1 MQRMG
6 VQLKPQFSSR
16 TRAGSLPNIQQPA
29 SKPTEMNRTSR
40 RLPALLFGLLVCL
53 VAQTAGR
60 PSTEDESD
68 LAIIPP
74 DADNVEIHQV
84 KFVNGVMQ
92 EDHPV
97 IMYKEDFVSE
107 DYDPTK
113 NETTSGRNKK
123 HKRTHHHRAEPQLE
137 NEGEKILFDVLPDK
151 PIVLSDDLKT
161 LPVSKI
167 EAAQLAEPI
176 KLGKLPKKY
185 HSRQRRDL
193 QNVESQRVIQFYLD
207 NKPAEKHYYLTYRIA
222 VSNKKPK
229 LTEEKD
235 RRYGQTNYFKTQ
247 QSDGQK
253 PDAVNTRGEFD
264 LIHDSDPKNAD
275 HSVYNQ
281 STTTKTPFITIMDS
295 APVGGP
301 IFGVQVPDNDDRRAP
316 NFESSAGTPAPTQR
330 PGARP
335 ANPPP
340 TSAPKVSNCVWAI
353 VNCCSGDSKKIRYN
367 CFEEFNCHGA
377 FWDINPCA
385 DQEIRDANLVPLAGF
400 SPPGFAPPPA
410 SASRPIARR
419 PSFREDSFQFPQ
431 EIGYQAG
438 SNCHRASKYCCGL
451 RNYGSQYDCFQHY
464 DCHESLAAIIS
475 SCS

>member
-16 TRAGSLPNIQQPA
+16 TRAGNLANIQQPA

-60 PSTEDESD
+60 PSTEDVSD
-68 LAIIPP
+68 MAIIPP

-107 DYDPTK
+107 DYVDPTK
-113 NETTSGRNKK
+113 NETSSGRYKK
-123 HKRTHHHRAEPQLE
+123 HKRTHHHRAETQLE
-137 NEGEKILFDVLPDK
+137 NEGERILFDVLPDK

-161 LPVSKI
+161 LPVSKM

-193 QNVESQRVIQFYLD
+193 HNKHQKVIPVYLYNFYPVEKNF
-207 NKPAEKHYYLTYRIA
+207 LTYRPP

-229 LTEEKD
+229 LTEKKN
-235 RRYGQTNYFKTQ
+235 RRYKPTNYLKPD
-247 QSDGQK
+247 QSDGQN
-253 PDAVNTRGEFD
+253 PDDVNTRGEFD

-281 STTTKTPFITIMDS
+281 STTSKTPLFSIMDS

-301 IFGVQVPDNDDRRAP
+301 IFGVQVPDNDDR
-316 NFESSAGTPAPTQR
+316 
-330 PGARP
+330 GA
-335 ANPPP
+335 
-340 TSAPKVSNCVWAI
+340 
-353 VNCCSGDSKKIRYN
+353 D
-367 CFEEFNCHGA
+367 
-377 FWDINPCA
+377 
-385 DQEIRDANLVPLAGF
+385 LVPLAGF

-419 PSFREDSFQFPQ
+419 PSFREDSIRFPQ

-438 SNCHRASKYCCGL
+438 SNCQRASKYCCGL

>member
-16 TRAGSLPNIQQPA
+16 TRAGNLANIQQPA

-60 PSTEDESD
+60 PSTEDVSD
-68 LAIIPP
+68 MAIIPP

-113 NETTSGRNKK
+113 NETSSGRYKK
-123 HKRTHHHRAEPQLE
+123 HKRTHHHRAETQLE
-137 NEGEKILFDVLPDK
+137 NEGERILFDVLPDK

-161 LPVSKI
+161 LPVSKM

-193 QNVESQRVIQFYLD
+193 HNKHQKVIPVYLYNFYPVEKNF
-207 NKPAEKHYYLTYRIA
+207 LTYRPP

-229 LTEEKD
+229 LTEKKN
-235 RRYGQTNYFKTQ
+235 RRYKPTNYLKPD
-247 QSDGQK
+247 QSDGQN
-253 PDAVNTRGEFD
+253 PDDVNTRGEFD

-281 STTTKTPFITIMDS
+281 STTSKTPLFSIMDS

-301 IFGVQVPDNDDRRAP
+301 IFGVQVPDNDDRGAP
-316 NFESSAGTPAPTQR
+316 NFGSSAGAPAPTQR

-353 VNCCSGDSKKIRYN
+353 LNCCSSDSEKIRYN

-385 DQEIRDANLVPLAGF
+385 DREIRDADLVPLAGF

-419 PSFREDSFQFPQ
+419 PSFREDSIRFPQ

-438 SNCHRASKYCCGL
+438 SNCQRASKYCCGL

>member
-16 TRAGSLPNIQQPA
+16 TRAGNLANIQQPA

-60 PSTEDESD
+60 PSTEDVSD
-68 LAIIPP
+68 MAIIPP

-113 NETTSGRNKK
+113 NETSSGRYKK
-123 HKRTHHHRAEPQLE
+123 HKRTHHHRAETQLE
-137 NEGEKILFDVLPDK
+137 NEGERILFDVLPDK

-161 LPVSKI
+161 LPVSKM

-176 KLGKLPKKY
+176 KLGKLPK
-185 HSRQRRDL
+185 
-193 QNVESQRVIQFYLD
+193 N
-207 NKPAEKHYYLTYRIA
+207 PP

-229 LTEEKD
+229 LTEKKN
-235 RRYGQTNYFKTQ
+235 RRYKPTNYLKPD
-247 QSDGQK
+247 QSDGQN
-253 PDAVNTRGEFD
+253 PDDVNTRGEFD

-281 STTTKTPFITIMDS
+281 STTSKTPLFSIMDS
-295 APVGGP
+295 AP
-301 IFGVQVPDNDDRRAP
+301 AP
-316 NFESSAGTPAPTQR
+316 NFGSSAGAPAPTQR

-353 VNCCSGDSKKIRYN
+353 LNCCSSDSEKIRYN

-385 DQEIRDANLVPLAGF
+385 DREIRDADLVPLAGF

-419 PSFREDSFQFPQ
+419 PSFREDSIRFPQ

-438 SNCHRASKYCCGL
+438 SNCQRASKYCCGL

-475 SCS
+475 SCSCMHCKSICDESLAF

>member
-1 MQRMG
+1 MNML
-6 VQLKPQFSSR
+6 V
-16 TRAGSLPNIQQPA
+16 PA

-60 PSTEDESD
+60 PSTEDVSD
-68 LAIIPP
+68 MAIIPP

-107 DYDPTK
+107 DYVDPTK
-113 NETTSGRNKK
+113 NETSSGRYKK
-123 HKRTHHHRAEPQLE
+123 HKRTHHHRAETQLE
-137 NEGEKILFDVLPDK
+137 NEGERILFDVLPDK

-161 LPVSKI
+161 LPVSKM

-193 QNVESQRVIQFYLD
+193 HNKHQKVIPVYLYNFYPVEKNF
-207 NKPAEKHYYLTYRIA
+207 LTYRPP

-229 LTEEKD
+229 LTEKKN
-235 RRYGQTNYFKTQ
+235 RRYKPTNYLKPD
-247 QSDGQK
+247 QSDGQN
-253 PDAVNTRGEFD
+253 PDDVNTRGEFD

-281 STTTKTPFITIMDS
+281 STTSKTPLFSIMDS

-301 IFGVQVPDNDDRRAP
+301 IFGVQVPDNDDRGAP
-316 NFESSAGTPAPTQR
+316 NFGSSAGAPAPTQR

-353 VNCCSGDSKKIRYN
+353 LNCCSSDSEKIRYN

-385 DQEIRDANLVPLAGF
+385 DREIRDADLVPLAGF

-419 PSFREDSFQFPQ
+419 PSFREDSIRFPQ

-438 SNCHRASKYCCGL
+438 SNCQRASKYCCGL